1 MKGTWLCLAVFSLAC
16 LRGSAED
23 GLNFPRYDGKDR
35 VGTIDMK
42 NYQKFMQKYDIVC
55 LLYHQAVPAGDKVA
69 QKRFDR
75 AELVLEVRTCVLS
88 K

>member
-16 LRGSAED
+16 LCCRAED
-23 GLNFPRYDGKDR
+23 GLHFPRYDGKDR
-35 VGTIDMK
+35 VGIVDMK
-42 NYQKFMQKYDIVC
+42 NYQKLLQKYDILC
-55 LLYHQAVPAGDKVA
+55 LMYHQAVPAGDKVA

-75 AELVLEVRTCVLS
+75 AELVLEVRTCVFS